1 MFTVL
6 ANMVLQC
13 FHKFLKFCRGQHFF
27 AEEQAVKRIMD
38 RGCWKQDR
46 GSPVVYF
53 STAGLSPVAFLFAGS
68 LGRGVNIWHH
78 FSRENVEYGGNR
90 GNPTFITTTIKFCL
104 TVSELN
110 LMKTQMS
117 PF

>member
-53 STAGLSPVAFLFAGS
+53 STGAIPAGFFFCRGGS
-68 LGRGVNIWHH
+68 QRGTWPGCANFFYLEKRIVKMQI
-78 FSRENVEYGGNR
+78 EI
-90 GNPTFITTTIKFCL
+90 P
-104 TVSELN
+104 
-110 LMKTQMS
+110 
-117 PF
+117 

>member
-53 STAGLSPVAFLFAGS
+53 STGAIPAGFFFAGVEAS
-68 LGRGVNIWHH
+68 GALGQDVIL
-78 FSRENVEYGGNR
+78 FSIIFS
-90 GNPTFITTTIKFCL
+90 NP
-104 TVSELN
+104 
-110 LMKTQMS
+110 
-117 PF
+117 

>member
-53 STAGLSPVAFLFAGS
+53 STGAIPAGFFFAGVEAS
-68 LGRGVNIWHH
+68 GALGQDVKYKVFMYLRPPLPRQICVILKKN
-78 FSRENVEYGGNR
+78 EY
-90 GNPTFITTTIKFCL
+90 II
-104 TVSELN
+104 
-110 LMKTQMS
+110 
-117 PF
+117 

>member
-53 STAGLSPVAFLFAGS
+53 STGAIPAGFFFAGVEAS
-68 LGRGVNIWHH
+68 GALGQDVIKMPLWRLI
-78 FSRENVEYGGNR
+78 FLAIRVETKN
-90 GNPTFITTTIKFCL
+90 
-104 TVSELN
+104 
-110 LMKTQMS
+110 
-117 PF
+117 